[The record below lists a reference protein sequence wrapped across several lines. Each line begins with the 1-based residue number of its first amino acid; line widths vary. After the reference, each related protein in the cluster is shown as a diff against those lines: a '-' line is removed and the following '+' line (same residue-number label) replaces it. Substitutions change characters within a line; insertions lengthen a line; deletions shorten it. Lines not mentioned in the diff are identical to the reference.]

1 MVFTP
6 VLTYAYASCNLAVTS
21 HLHRHDGTDQG
32 CQISTT
38 SAQTWRGKRQ
48 VAWSRTLP
56 SCQHRLL
63 LCGNLCLTCLHSMS
77 GSQGQVCLWKS
88 INACHSQFEASSL
101 YGRASEG
108 NALQNLSYM
117 LRHLVMACQRS
128 VNDSVHHLHVLQG
141 LPHVKCHISF
151 CRTIVAN
158 CKCLAALW
166 WQPTGLTDFK
176 GCLHNA

>member
-1 MVFTP
+1 MTELIRAARSAPHQLRHGVVSVRLRGAGPCPAANTDYFSVEICAGHVCT
-6 VLTYAYASCNLAVTS
+6 ACLAVKVIT
-21 HLHRHDGTDQG
+21 
-32 CQISTT
+32 
-38 SAQTWRGKRQ
+38 
-48 VAWSRTLP
+48 
-56 SCQHRLL
+56 
-63 LCGNLCLTCLHSMS
+63 NE
-77 GSQGQVCLWKS
+77 VCLWKS
-88 INACHSQFEASSL
+88 INACHTQFEASSL
-101 YGRASEG
+101 YDRASEG
-108 NALQNLSYM
+108 MQNLSYM

-141 LPHVKCHISF
+141 LPHVKCICHIRF